1 MLALQN
7 LTLGSDSAVYAEARA
22 TQLYHCTS
30 IRDST
35 DPPFSLLRSCMRLE
49 A

>member
-1 MLALQN
+1 MLAVQN
-7 LTLGSDSAVYAEARA
+7 LTLGSDSAVYTEAMA
-22 TQLYHCTS
+22 TKLYHCTS

-35 DPPFSLLRSCMRLE
+35 DTPFSLLRSCMRLE